1 MSTGAELSGLMKF
14 AGRDGWKM
22 RFDDV
27 LERHFGAVVN
37 AFEIEIE
44 EISDLIGESW
54 MMTLWG
60 CAFEDLLTRTFE
72 AEQGNIVDV

>member
-1 MSTGAELSGLMKF
+1 MSAGADLSGLMKF
-14 AGRDGWKM
+14 AGRDGWKK

-27 LERHFGAVVN
+27 LERHFGVVVN

-60 CAFEDLLTRTFE
+60 CAFEDLLTRTFG
-72 AEQGNIVDV
+72 AKQGNIVDV